1 MKFNYKSL
9 IFYIPSYLLV
19 LFFLSL
25 INLKCENH
33 AAELHTDT
41 ILLAKCAVS
50 NLQQPENKT
59 DTTSQSI
66 LLIGDSMAYTLIFRL
81 SDYCLQNNHTM
92 HAVTWVSSS
101 TVGFGSCDT
110 LRYYID
116 KFKASYVIFVI
127 GSNELFV
134 DDIKL
139 HRAKY
144 MERILKQIGRTRCV
158 WIGPPNWKEDT
169 GINDLILEAVGK
181 EKFFL
186 SKNLKFH
193 RRDHAHPTLE
203 SASMWMD
210 SIASWIKRES
220 CYKIKLDWPK
230 VKNME
235 KIKPVVL
242 VPKINPSDTLQT
254 DTVITKTKKRD

>member
-1 MKFNYKSL
+1 MKFNFKSL
-9 IFYIPSYLLV
+9 IFYIPSCLLG

-25 INLKCENH
+25 VNLRCENH
-33 AAELHTDT
+33 AAELHRDT
-41 ILLAKCAVS
+41 ILLAKSAVS

-81 SDYCLQNNHTM
+81 ADYCLQNNHTM
-92 HAVTWVSSS
+92 HVVSWVSSS
-101 TVGFGSCDT
+101 TVGFGACDT
-110 LRYYID
+110 LRHYID
-116 KFKASYVIFVI
+116 KFKATYVIFVI

-134 DDIKL
+134 DNIKQN
-139 HRAKY
+139 RAKY
-144 MERILKQIGRTRCV
+144 IDRILKQIGRTRCV

-169 GINDLILEAVGK
+169 GINDLLLESVGK

-203 SASMWMD
+203 SAAMWMD

-220 CYKIKLDWPK
+220 CYKIKLDWPT
-230 VKNME
+230 VKNTE
-235 KIKPVVL
+235 KIYPVVL
-242 VPKINPSDTLQT
+242 VPHINPSDTLQT
-254 DTVITKTKKRD
+254 DSIGTKGKVQ